1 MFKMSNDTYDIL
13 KYIAQIVL
21 PACATLYGALAGIWG
36 LPYGEQIVATI
47 AAVDLFLG
55 AVLKI
60 STDNYNKSG
69 VM

>member
-21 PACATLYGALAGIWG
+21 PACGTLYGALAGIWG

-60 STDNYNKSG
+60 STDDYNKR
-69 VM
+69 M

>member
-21 PACATLYGALAGIWG
+21 PACGTLYGALAGIWG

-55 AVLKI
+55 AALKI
-60 STDNYNKSG
+60 STDDYNKR
-69 VM
+69 M

>member
-21 PACATLYGALAGIWG
+21 PACGTLYSAVSGIWG
-36 LPYGEQIVATI
+36 LPYGEEIVATI
-47 AAVDLFLG
+47 MAVDLFMG

-60 STDNYNKSG
+60 STDNYNKAG
-69 VM
+69 